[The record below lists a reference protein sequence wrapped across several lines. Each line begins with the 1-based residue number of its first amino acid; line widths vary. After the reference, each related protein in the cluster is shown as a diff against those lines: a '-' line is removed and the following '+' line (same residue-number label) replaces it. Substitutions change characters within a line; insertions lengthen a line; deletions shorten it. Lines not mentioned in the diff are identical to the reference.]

1 MMHYR
6 HMRLGAAAAYGP
18 FIERVFKAVRGS
30 SYDLFIGTIVLNL
43 AIQVGAYKELFSNT
57 RGKDVIAYAQAATGL
72 VLAFSFFPLM
82 VLFPLITLFG
92 RRRWLKMN
100 ILAVLWVLWS
110 LSALWFGLSQ
120 MSRIMF
126 TDPLNYGY
134 VQLKCTPKVGAAH
147 VGVVTFFIFV
157 ALVIPPLAVVSMGL
171 WFVLDG
177 SGFCHGF
184 LHSEGMKKFKRRAR
198 NVVPFVVAT
207 IGLAAMWVVLW
218 SLLLVRFSIGR
229 VDAHGKRRTEWTTGQ
244 ILAVAT
250 WVPVVAEF
258 WYIFICELP
267 LSLSGLTALLIAV
280 NSRGEERS
288 RGAVTVRVQRRQD
301 G

>member
-18 FIERVFKAVRGS
+18 FIERVFKAIRGS
-30 SYDLFIGTIVLNL
+30 SYDLFIGTIVLNV
-43 AIQVGAYKELFSNT
+43 AIQAGAYKELFSGN

-100 ILAVLWVLWS
+100 VLAALWVLWS

-120 MSRIMF
+120 LSQIMF

-134 VQLKCTPKVGAAH
+134 VQVQCRPKVGATH
-147 VGVVTFFIFV
+147 VWVITFFILV
-157 ALVIPPLAVVSMGL
+157 ALVIPPLSVVSIGL
-171 WFVLDG
+171 WYVLDG
-177 SGFCHGF
+177 SGLCRGF
-184 LHSEGMKKFKRRAR
+184 LHSESMTRFKRRAR

-207 IGLAAMWVVLW
+207 IGLVAMWLVLW
-218 SLLLVRFSIGR
+218 SLLSVRFSIER
-229 VDAHGKRRTEWTTGQ
+229 VKSAEKRRTDWTTGQ
-244 ILAVAT
+244 ILAVCT

-258 WYIFICELP
+258 WYIFICMFPAFPFPSSFLQ
-267 LSLSGLTALLIAV
+267 T
-280 NSRGEERS
+280 
-288 RGAVTVRVQRRQD
+288 
-301 G
+301 